1 MFLFSTL
8 ALSILQTFACD
19 GLDINSF
26 ITWYD
31 CRFVTPYILAESD
44 TVTICSL
51 SPLANMS
58 RVQCLLACVLVSWS
72 HDPVACLKKI
82 PIYKAPL
89 YRSLWN
95 RRFTKYI
102 QSLEQDTHWQQLLVE
117 FAKCGAAP
125 FQHNYITP
133 NPSKT
138 AGLTWLFVASMVFK

>member
-51 SPLANMS
+51 SPLANLFKQQKRDIS
-58 RVQCLLACVLVSWS
+58 FWLPKEL
-72 HDPVACLKKI
+72 
-82 PIYKAPL
+82 
-89 YRSLWN
+89 SL
-95 RRFTKYI
+95 FFFHL
-102 QSLEQDTHWQQLLVE
+102 SL
-117 FAKCGAAP
+117 
-125 FQHNYITP
+125 NP
-133 NPSKT
+133 NPKPNCH
-138 AGLTWLFVASMVFK
+138 LV